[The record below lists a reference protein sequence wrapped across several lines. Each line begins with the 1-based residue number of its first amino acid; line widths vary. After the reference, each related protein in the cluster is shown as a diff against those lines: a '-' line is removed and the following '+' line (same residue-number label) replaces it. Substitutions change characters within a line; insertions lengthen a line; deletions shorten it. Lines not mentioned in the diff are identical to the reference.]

1 MAKYSNT
8 VEYNI
13 RTTLDN
19 SGIAKL
25 QSELTQLQNK
35 VNTMGAKGLIP
46 QTSLNKTLSDIKT
59 VQTALTN
66 AFNPKLGMLNT
77 TKFMNEL
84 KTAGLS
90 MNQIYQSFSNAG
102 AAGTRAFTS
111 FYGQVSKIDTGLR
124 SISKT
129 TDKIINTMGNTFR
142 WGVIASAFA
151 GMMNSV
157 HQAAQYTQDL
167 DKSLT
172 NIMMVSG
179 ETRENMNAYARIAN
193 EVAQKLG
200 STTVA
205 MTDATQVFIQQGYD
219 LQKSQQLAQ
228 YSTVLGNVSQQDTKT
243 ASDEITAYMNAYKIP
258 LEDIGNALSKWSEVA
273 NVSAADVEELS
284 VASQKAASVAT
295 TVGVDMDHLAA
306 TIATIETVT
315 REAPENIGNGL
326 KTIYSRLSD
335 VKLGETLEDGVDLGQ
350 ITSALSK
357 VGVQVLDD
365 AGKMRDVGV
374 IVEDLMDVWGTLDQT
389 QKAATATTLAGRF
402 QLARFEALMNR
413 SDLYKEYLGAS
424 RAQTGT
430 ETLDSM
436 QSDYERSLEGRL
448 NTLQSKI
455 EEVFL
460 NIFNSDSF
468 NGVVD
473 ALSGLVDVLNDLIKA
488 TGGGETAL
496 LGIAAVM
503 TKLAG
508 NSIARGASNFITNR
522 IADRQGTE
530 NLQAQQQLARQQL
543 RGEGLNVA
551 DVRMNKFANDI
562 AQINRYAPIMN
573 EEQQRRAQELT
584 MQRVQAENALSEAES
599 KRISFESQLR
609 VAAAA
614 AGVQMEKNIN
624 LLLDN
629 IAAAEKDGVAI
640 DFTSKE
646 FEELTNYISSSTKAF
661 SEFIA
666 KLESNPLQIT
676 SAEIDK
682 VTASLRKM
690 VDEEIITAEQ
700 SKKITAALNG
710 LKGANSI
717 KQIDAALK
725 DANITMAQLVGFLEG
740 RLPRDINEAAE
751 QMYHFSAASVDA
763 ATSVTYLEGQFTQ
776 FSASLKL
783 QEVMNGFAGIAN
795 GALSALFAIQSLTN
809 LMSILSDETKSPFEK
824 LEAGAMDFAMVLA
837 LGLPAIQQ
845 TGAAIGTLKTAL
857 QEFSAAQQ
865 IATAVKAA
873 GIVVTEAEIVAT
885 EEEAAATMAARIAE
899 IGSTD
904 ARLGNV
910 AAALAEAAVEGVV
923 SGEKAAEIAVTYGV
937 TEATVAET
945 AAKTGLTIAN
955 TGLLATVLPL
965 IAAAAPFIAIA
976 AAVAGTIGLIVHLV
990 GEADKSFH
998 RFDTAVVEAG
1008 EHVKQA
1014 NEAYKRSTILI
1025 TDIDSAL
1032 KGLDENPFESLTRG
1046 TQEWNEALQKT
1057 NNSVLELIDKY
1068 PELAQYVEHDQNT
1081 GALIFNEQGL
1091 KAQREIAEQ
1100 QQASAAAMMVAAKQ
1114 EELAAKNR
1122 RDAVNLVREGDY
1134 KALKTASTSSTY
1146 VEGAAD
1152 ANGAP
1157 ITINGYDESGA
1168 GAQLEKAATY
1178 MAEHVETQVMST
1190 EELTKTLADNLG
1202 VSEEVATELAA
1213 NKDSIYKLGADL
1225 QQNTVALQSA
1235 TQAYAAQVM
1244 TGTGK
1249 YDNADANVQGIVDK
1263 QVAGY
1268 LNDTNNEYYQQA
1280 SKQVSDMSDSAKRAA
1295 YAEQMGYVVGKNGE
1309 YYTSTAARDSGD
1321 ESGKVNWDNIDIDTA
1336 LIGQAIAEA
1345 IRNNA
1350 DGIVG
1355 PVQEAYDDI
1364 KNKIGEKGANL
1375 FAGEGEINGG
1385 VLRSMTAS
1393 DFEGLD
1399 FSLLSESDLNAMGF
1413 FEENGKNAWEN
1424 FREAFNEAAKE
1435 NPINTEEAMKASEA
1449 AASMG
1454 PKDADVDKEQF
1465 KQLAEYIGENA
1476 EEMEGFSE
1484 ALEEDADELAEVT
1497 EEILRYDKSLE
1508 KAQENLE
1515 DWQKLLESDAVE
1527 DHAKA
1532 AEELSNVYNDLLD
1545 VGEGLSVSDAFATNP
1560 ENLELLQA
1568 AINGDIDAY
1577 DELQRR
1583 AAEDIVTNIA
1593 VDDSAALASL
1603 DNLWAEMDAIN
1614 FNDIEIGATIDDSG
1628 FIEACE
1634 NMINAA
1640 GMSAEQAEAALS
1652 SMGIDAEV
1660 ESETTEQQDPQTYV
1674 SLMPQLVPRTFTST
1688 LPIGEGKDVKM
1699 ESYTGTVYGVQM
1711 IPQIAQTTAS
1721 KMFSAFGMK
1730 VTGSGGKSSGG
1741 SLKIKSAKKG
1751 AGGGA
1756 KYANASHGGGASGG
1770 GKGGGGGGGG
1780 GGGSKT
1786 KSVEKAKSAESNDDI
1801 YNKVNSKLEELADNY
1816 TEVDKAKG
1824 RAYGDKY
1831 RKAAEK
1837 EINNLQKQNAL
1848 LKERNKISEAKKQAL
1863 ISGQD
1868 NPDYG
1873 IYLKGESLAKYGLT
1887 DADNDGT
1894 IDNYIQKYNEALAKQ
1909 NAAQKAADDYWNSLG
1924 GEMNE
1929 DQQEH
1934 YKKLQEAQ
1942 KDAAEYANKILDVTN
1957 EYQEVCDKIRDDT
1970 EQILENEHEMEDIA
1984 IDLFQ
1989 TATKTV
1995 DTLKDLNE
2003 SKGWLQGLFTN
2014 RESDS
2019 PFRALVE
2026 DLNLLEGLFGT
2037 TTTNANLFF
2046 KTMIDGATDA
2056 ASKQFW
2062 TDARDQAQNKF
2073 GNGTS
2078 ILDMRQFY
2086 LEKLLSQEGRN
2097 IYGSN
2102 EKQYY
2107 EDLQD
2112 LYNDIIGD
2120 MKDVE
2125 SKYEDVLDDIID
2137 AYDELADRMEFR
2149 NEQLEY
2155 ELNFLEHQRD
2165 MIELIHGDESYDMFG
2180 IVNQAQ
2186 VEGTLQKVNE
2196 AKLQYDYWVRER
2208 DKYNKETQ
2216 KELWEEMD
2224 KKARE
2229 FGEALTDATKEAA
2242 DAMAKQYEDATEA
2255 VIQHF
2260 RDELFG
2266 GTLGDAGFFEKE
2278 WEMANDQAEQ
2288 YLDNVERG
2296 MELEKLRGRI
2306 QKIQDDVIDATDQKY
2321 ADRAKAILKALEDQK
2336 KAIINNQG
2344 ELEYVNALSQF
2355 DVDLANAKIEA
2366 LQKQIALEEAQRNKN
2381 QMQLRRDTQGNY
2393 RYVYRANQDD
2403 ILSAQEELA
2412 DSEYEI
2418 YEMSKERYSDILN
2431 ERWQVQQEY
2440 EDKVR
2445 FANERYKD
2453 DQDKLNKALNEI
2465 NEWYV
2470 ERQVNLG
2477 LELKDAQEGMI
2488 EGVQHLAEDTSDY
2501 VSQMFED
2508 IADSMQ
2514 ENWAD
2519 TLEQIGVIYSAEL
2532 HNLTEDTDKF
2542 RERVQQAQD
2551 ETITAAETFDDKL
2564 RVLEDTAETSFS
2576 NINEIINDVT
2586 KDMSS
2591 LNESTEEF
2599 MRIIRGDT
2607 GEIDDATLA
2616 LERYQKQIESLQS
2629 SSSALA
2635 SSLRQAQNELDS
2647 KTREAANYKTQIEKV
2662 SKGDGYFDKDGVY
2675 HDNPKSTSGSNNNG
2689 YTDSQIAWGIAQ
2701 NIWTYGSWGNDPD
2714 RHSRITARYGEAIAN
2729 LTQQYINEYASTG
2742 DLVNWGSDVWGYAT
2756 GGYTG
2761 TWVDG
2766 SKDTEGG
2773 RLALLHQKELV
2784 LNAQDTENL
2793 LGAVDIV
2800 RQIINN
2806 MKNTDALNMPSMFG
2820 VNSNVGDSIEQ
2831 RVEIVAEFPNVDT
2844 AEDIREALL
2853 SLADNAFQYAY
2864 KTR

>member
-13 RTTLDN
+13 RTTLDS

-25 QSELTQLQNK
+25 QAELTQLQNH
-35 VNTMGAKGLIP
+35 VAQLGAKELMP
-46 QTSLNKTLSDIKT
+46 STQVSKTLGQIKQI
-59 VQTALTN
+59 QTALTQ
-66 AFNPKLGMLNT
+66 AFNPKLGMLNSSA
-77 TKFMNEL
+77 FMKNIS
-84 KTAGLS
+84 AMGLS
-90 MNQIYQSFSNAG
+90 MNEVYKTFSNIGPAG
-102 AAGTRAFTS
+102 QRAFTS
-111 FYGQVSKIDTGLR
+111 MYGSISKIDTGLR
-124 SISKT
+124 SVSNT
-129 TDKIINTMGNTFR
+129 TDKIMNTLGNTVR
-142 WGVIASAFA
+142 WGLIASGFA
-151 GMMNSV
+151 AVMNSV
-157 HQAAQYTQDL
+157 HEAARYVSDL

-179 ETRENMNAYARIAN
+179 ETRDTMNEFAKSAN
-193 EVAQKLG
+193 DVAKRLG
-200 STTVA
+200 GTTVQ
-205 MTDATQVFIQQGYD
+205 MTEATKVFIQQG
-219 LQKSQQLAQ
+219 LTLEESQKMGEYAVHLA
-228 YSTVLGNVSQQDTKT
+228 NVSEQDSAV
-243 ASDEITAYMNAYKIP
+243 ASDEITAYRNAFKID
-258 LEDIGNALSKWSEVA
+258 LEDMGNAISKWAAVA
-273 NVSAADVEELS
+273 NKTAVDVEELS
-284 VASQKAASVAT
+284 IASQKAASVAA
-295 TVGVDMDHLAA
+295 TVGVDLDQFAGHIAA
-306 TIATIETVT
+306 IESVT

-326 KTIYSRLSD
+326 KTIYSRIADIS
-335 VKLGETLEDGVDLGQ
+335 LGETLEDGVNLG
-350 ITSALSK
+350 SFAKALEK
-357 VGVQVLDD
+357 VGVDVLDQTGKLRD
-365 AGKMRDVGV
+365 AG
-374 IVEDLMDVWGTLDQT
+374 IILEDLMGVWQNLDQT
-389 QKAATATTLAGRF
+389 QRAAVAKTVAGRF

-413 SDLYKEYLGAS
+413 ADIYEQAANTS
-424 RAQTGT
+424 RAETGT
-430 ETLDSM
+430 ETYDRM
-436 QSDYERSLEGRL
+436 QETYRESLEGRSKA
-448 NTLQSKI
+448 LQASI
-455 EEVFL
+455 EEIFL
-460 NIFNSDSF
+460 NIFTTDDF
-468 NGVVD
+468 YGAID
-473 ALSGLVDVLNDLIKA
+473 ALQKLVDTINDLTEA
-488 TGGGETAL
+488 TGGGQTAL
-496 LGIAAVM
+496 LGIANAFLM
-503 TKLAG
+503 ISKNAM
-508 NSIARGASNFITNR
+508 ARGVSNMITNTQAR
-522 IADRQGTE
+522 MQAKENIQNTQQMAQAQLMRQGLSGT
-530 NLQAQQQLARQQL
+530 
-543 RGEGLNVA
+543 
-551 DVRMNKFANDI
+551 DVRTARFANDI
-562 AQINRYAPIMN
+562 ASVNQYAGLMN
-573 EEQQRRAQELT
+573 EEQIHQANAAIKERTEVELQLSAAIERRE
-584 MQRVQAENALSEAES
+584 
-599 KRISFESQLR
+599 
-609 VAAAA
+609 
-614 AGVQMEKNIN
+614 
-624 LLLDN
+624 
-629 IAAAEKDGVAI
+629 
-640 DFTSKE
+640 
-646 FEELTNYISSSTKAF
+646 
-661 SEFIA
+661 
-666 KLESNPLQIT
+666 KLESGLRAMLAATGET
-676 SAEIDK
+676 SAQTTAQMINLAESLERNGVEVTKTNEVYVALHNKLRSTGEIYNQFLDTLTAGNQNFQ
-682 VTASLRKM
+682 VTQEQAGKLAEYLKELDQAGLMS
-690 VDEEIITAEQ
+690 AEQ
-700 SKKITAALNG
+700 SKKLSSALQVLSKVEDGSITSA
-710 LKGANSI
+710 KGM
-717 KQIDAALK
+717 DEALK
-725 DANITMAQLVGFLEG
+725 QFGITLEFIDNALTITPEKLQQLIEALARAKVEE
-740 RLPRDINEAAE
+740 EAAG
-751 QMYHFSAASVDA
+751 AAAQA
-763 ATSVTYLEGQFTQ
+763 AGEKMQFM
-776 FSASLKL
+776 AHGL
-783 QEVMNGFAGIAN
+783 QIQSMVQGIASFGN
-795 GALSALFAIQSLTN
+795 AMMTAIFAVQSFNNLLTIMN
-809 LMSILSDETKSPFEK
+809 DETKSPFEK
-824 LEAGAMDFAMVLA
+824 FSAGAMDFAMVLA
-837 LGLPAIQQ
+837 MGGPLISQLIGGIKGFTAGIQAFRVAQ
-845 TGAAIGTLKTAL
+845 TA
-857 QEFSAAQQ
+857 
-865 IATAVKAA
+865 ATAQKIADNTVT
-873 GIVVTEAEIVAT
+873 VVQIGLTQEEIR
-885 EEEAAATMAARIAE
+885 EKIK
-899 IGSTD
+899 
-904 ARLGNV
+904 L
-910 AAALAEAAVEGVV
+910 AAVEGTLTEEQIAQL
-923 SGEKAAEIAVTYGV
+923 SAETGLSAAKIIDIAA
-937 TEATVAET
+937 TEGLTVAMGQLGVAVWT
-945 AAKTGLTIAN
+945 A
-955 TGLLATVLPL
+955 LAPMLPF
-965 IAAAAPFIAIA
+965 IAAAAAVGLVVWGIIEAVRAADAEFHAFDIAVDQAGETLDQAKAKFKEAQQGLTDVKNALDKIKNSDDTFDGLT
-976 AAVAGTIGLIVHLV
+976 AGTL
-990 GEADKSFH
+990 
-998 RFDTAVVEAG
+998 
-1008 EHVKQA
+1008 
-1014 NEAYKRSTILI
+1014 
-1025 TDIDSAL
+1025 
-1032 KGLDENPFESLTRG
+1032 
-1046 TQEWNEALQKT
+1046 EWTEALYAANQQ
-1057 NNSVLELIDKY
+1057 VLDLVDKY
-1068 PELAQYVEHDQNT
+1068 PELAQYITTGENGQMILNGKGQEKAVQLAQQDVAIAQVQELLARQNYIIAKDNQTALNAARAEFENIIRANTSVETSNTGDFTYAQVNTNNQAIADNIKQLANDYREVVNSGNKELVDQFIEEHNLTAQQITALENVNAALDQNT
-1081 GALIFNEQGL
+1081 AALNASRDVTSAAILSSEKGFTEANEIGQQAMINAL
-1091 KAQREIAEQ
+1091 NEREIALQSEINNGWADQEMAKKGLTWDSGTLQDWAVKNNIFGQGVTYSNNKWYKDGEEYQELNESRDQYEQIRAAYVAKALEEALAAEAPNIAKTISALSKDQ
-1100 QQASAAAMMVAAKQ
+1100 QQALLDFQQNKTMMINGEEQNFADYLSSQGITSIDQFIAALNNGSLALENFADATNPMNDSHSLSDLEYDFEKTSMVGQDQEYHDKQVESMTATEAEKWDLDVEDIVDQAEALQDVLESVDENFELTEGRARALAIQNQRMAKGLDTLTKNWEDWSDALQEVNKGSVDYINAAQDLTKCIADLVGAEEGLDLSKEFFDSAENMEYLAQAA
-1114 EELAAKNR
+1114 EGDI
-1122 RDAVNLVREGDY
+1122 DAVNRLGIAVAQDLVSQMEP
-1134 KALKTASTSSTY
+1134 LKEFS
-1146 VEGAAD
+1146 
-1152 ANGAP
+1152 
-1157 ITINGYDESGA
+1157 
-1168 GAQLEKAATY
+1168 
-1178 MAEHVETQVMST
+1178 
-1190 EELTKTLADNLG
+1190 
-1202 VSEEVATELAA
+1202 
-1213 NKDSIYKLGADL
+1213 
-1225 QQNTVALQSA
+1225 
-1235 TQAYAAQVM
+1235 
-1244 TGTGK
+1244 
-1249 YDNADANVQGIVDK
+1249 
-1263 QVAGY
+1263 
-1268 LNDTNNEYYQQA
+1268 
-1280 SKQVSDMSDSAKRAA
+1280 
-1295 YAEQMGYVVGKNGE
+1295 
-1309 YYTSTAARDSGD
+1309 
-1321 ESGKVNWDNIDIDTA
+1321 
-1336 LIGQAIAEA
+1336 
-1345 IRNNA
+1345 
-1350 DGIVG
+1350 
-1355 PVQEAYDDI
+1355 
-1364 KNKIGEKGANL
+1364 
-1375 FAGEGEINGG
+1375 
-1385 VLRSMTAS
+1385 
-1393 DFEGLD
+1393 GLD
-1399 FSLLSESDLNAMGF
+1399 FSDADGEQAWYNMVDSFNQAKDTVIGGLENLQANLDSVGFGENVYDQLGGADWVNALNEMAAATGMSVEQMNSMLNSMGVQTDVTTIEQTLHRNVPEYTTEETIEVISEPSEDKPGQYRKTSHTYQSGSVPVDEVVQVAQ
-1413 FEENGKNAWEN
+1413 
-1424 FREAFNEAAKE
+1424 
-1435 NPINTEEAMKASEA
+1435 INT
-1449 AASMG
+1449 G
-1454 PKDADVDKEQF
+1454 
-1465 KQLAEYIGENA
+1465 
-1476 EEMEGFSE
+1476 
-1484 ALEEDADELAEVT
+1484 
-1497 EEILRYDKSLE
+1497 
-1508 KAQENLE
+1508 
-1515 DWQKLLESDAVE
+1515 
-1527 DHAKA
+1527 
-1532 AEELSNVYNDLLD
+1532 
-1545 VGEGLSVSDAFATNP
+1545 
-1560 ENLELLQA
+1560 
-1568 AINGDIDAY
+1568 
-1577 DELQRR
+1577 
-1583 AAEDIVTNIA
+1583 
-1593 VDDSAALASL
+1593 DSAGTPPS
-1603 DNLWAEMDAIN
+1603 IN
-1614 FNDIEIGATIDDSG
+1614 
-1628 FIEACE
+1628 
-1634 NMINAA
+1634 
-1640 GMSAEQAEAALS
+1640 
-1652 SMGIDAEV
+1652 
-1660 ESETTEQQDPQTYV
+1660 YV
-1674 SLMPQLVPRTFTST
+1674 
-1688 LPIGEGKDVKM
+1688 GN
-1699 ESYTGTVYGVQM
+1699 
-1711 IPQIAQTTAS
+1711 
-1721 KMFSAFGMK
+1721 
-1730 VTGSGGKSSGG
+1730 GG
-1741 SLKIKSAKKG
+1741 SPRPSR
-1751 AGGGA
+1751 
-1756 KYANASHGGGASGG
+1756 SGG
-1770 GKGGGGGGGG
+1770 GGGKGGGGGG

-1786 KSVEKAKSAESNDDI
+1786 KSVEKAKGAESDNDI

-1848 LKERNKISEAKKQAL
+1848 LRERNKISEAKKQAL

-2062 TDARDQAQNKF
+2062 IDARDQAQNKF

-2296 MELEKLRGRI
+2296 MELEKLRGRV

-2551 ETITAAETFDDKL
+2551 ETITAAEIFDDKL

-2576 NINEIINDVT
+2576 NIDEIINDVT

-2607 GEIDDATLA
+2607 GEIDDATMA

-2635 SSLRQAQNELDS
+2635 SSLRQAQNELNS

-2773 RLALLHQKELV
+2773 KLALLHQKELV

-2820 VNSNVGDSIEQ
+2820 VNSNIGDNIEQ